1 MAERTAIYREN
12 LAAFTGW
19 IKHGDLRIRTCV
31 SLTKARPRTNLTSC
45 GKKALQAAYEVFLAI
60 AWMHASLRLR
70 ALTCPLCPDLG
81 NVNVMEGK
89 GVEIMHCPALSGYP
103 RRQVIKRGTYAATA
117 QRTGP

>member
-1 MAERTAIYREN
+1 MA
-12 LAAFTGW
+12 
-19 IKHGDLRIRTCV
+19 TCV
-31 SLTKARPRTNLTSC
+31 SAVCFFDESASTDESNFMR
-45 GKKALQAAYEVFLAI
+45 KKALQRVGEVFLAI

-103 RRQVIKRGTYAATA
+103 FSMAHDLITKRLLWRPQLLT
-117 QRTGP
+117 RT